1 MLYAAY
7 PASSAPSGSSST
19 TRTSIPTTAFI
30 HAVLFLLPAVV
41 IALPKPSP
49 PSMNLDIF
57 TGFSAII
64 NTWVSL
70 IFVALQFYPQYL
82 ELRRQAGDPGALSL
96 LTLGIQ
102 AVVLILLAVRWLQ
115 RLGAPTWGRQAAP
128 ASYWF
133 QWGWLPFN
141 YIVGGVGCTVLLGM
155 YLWARRGGGRVRIV
169 GEETTLLI

>member
-1 MLYAAY
+1 
-7 PASSAPSGSSST
+7 
-19 TRTSIPTTAFI
+19 
-30 HAVLFLLPAVV
+30 
-41 IALPKPSP
+41 
-49 PSMNLDIF
+49 MNLDIF

-96 LTLGIQ
+96 LTLGMQ
-102 AVVLILLAVRWLQ
+102 AVVLILMAVRWLQ

-141 YIVGGVGCTVLLGM
+141 YIVGGVGCAVLLGI
-155 YLWARRGGGRVRIV
+155 YLRARRGGMVRIV
-169 GEETTLLI
+169 GEETPLLI